1 MQFLIPQ
8 SPTRQ
13 CRTIKTNGSM
23 STCRNCRGHFSLI
36 NSPRSTKKRMTEK
49 SLKMGNEA
57 DYCSVDCQ
65 SSHAMKTMFV
75 YQDLT
80 HFKQMQ
86 ERGDGVETDERVELD
101 PRTMSVDFK
110 SADEVESAV
119 WNGIAHKLQEPWTGS
134 PTSSPSKPS
143 SGGEGLRGNLF
154 REYRRSNN
162 FDDGPKI
169 ERLSTFGS
177 FVSSSSDSLDDNI
190 TEDYFSYPRE

>member
-1 MQFLIPQ
+1 
-8 SPTRQ
+8 
-13 CRTIKTNGSM
+13 
-23 STCRNCRGHFSLI
+23 
-36 NSPRSTKKRMTEK
+36 
-49 SLKMGNEA
+49 
-57 DYCSVDCQ
+57 
-65 SSHAMKTMFV
+65 MKTMFV

-86 ERGDGVETDERVELD
+86 EQADGVETDERVESD
-101 PRTMSVDFK
+101 PRTMFVDFK
-110 SADEVESAV
+110 SADEVEFAV
-119 WNGIAHKLQEPWTGS
+119 WNGIAHKLQEPCTGS

-162 FDDGPKI
+162 FDDGLELQKI